1 MLFCQSLDLE
11 RYHHVLTAC
20 ALDPDI
26 KNLPAGDLTE
36 IGEKVRNV
44 NSQRWFSSRNRTFS
58 VDALFFS
65 CSGFRVRVKVRV
77 TFCLG
82 VFTRGYKQYFNLV
95 PRLLS
100 VDPGNE
106 AGIKNMSWTGLMMFL
121 RRRKKNTNQ
130 NTHTNCD
137 IVKAILWTLFYR
149 VSI

>member
-58 VDALFFS
+58 VDVLFFS
-65 CSGFRVRVKVRV
+65 CSGFRVRVRVRVRV

-82 VFTRGYKQYFNLV
+82 VFTRAYKQYFNLV
-95 PRLLS
+95 PTLLS

-106 AGIKNMSWTGLMMFL
+106 AGIKNMSWTGLRMFP

-130 NTHTNCD
+130 NTHTKHRKSH
-137 IVKAILWTLFYR
+137 IVDFVL
-149 VSI
+149 